1 MTLISTA
8 AWVGLVLVTL
18 AVAFVVTGLVR
29 HYAISRQLLDIP
41 NARSSHSVPT
51 PRGGGMGIVAA
62 VLVMALALPLV
73 GIADVRD
80 SLIYGACGGFVAL
93 LGFLDDHGHV
103 PAGWRLLGHFA
114 AAIAAVALAGG
125 ASDVVIF
132 GHVISLGWGG
142 HALAVLIVVWMLN
155 LFNFMDGIDGLAGSE
170 AVLVAGIGAVLLA
183 ACATPGSHVAWM
195 IVIAAGATGFLLWN
209 WPPARIFMGDAGS
222 GFLGFAFGIAPI
234 LAAKIVP
241 EGFWIMLILPGVF
254 VVDATLTL
262 VRRVA
267 RGMKPHVAHRSHGY
281 QYVSRR
287 WGGHRPVTLTCNAL
301 TLFWCAPLAWA
312 VARGTLDGA
321 LALLVAYTP
330 LVALAFVAKSGAPEQ
345 QEV

>member
-1 MTLISTA
+1 MTSTPVWGGVA
-8 AWVGLVLVTL
+8 LVTL
-18 AVAFVVTGLVR
+18 AVAFAVTGLVR

-62 VLVMALALPLV
+62 VLVMALGLPAV
-73 GIADVRD
+73 GLADLSD

-103 PAGWRLLGHFA
+103 PAGWRLLGHFG

-125 ASDVVIF
+125 ASDVVLF
-132 GHVISLGWGG
+132 GQAVSLGWAG
-142 HALAVLIVVWMLN
+142 HVLAVLIVVWMLN

-170 AVLVAGIGAVLLA
+170 AVLVAGIGAGLLMAFA
-183 ACATPGSHVAWM
+183 APGGHVAWL
-195 IVIAAGATGFLLWN
+195 IVIAAGAGGFLLWN

-222 GFLGFAFGIAPI
+222 GFLGFAFGITPI
-234 LAAKIVP
+234 LAAKIAP

-262 VRRVA
+262 IRRVA

-281 QYVSRR
+281 QYMSRR
-287 WGGHRPVTLTCNAL
+287 WGGHRPVTLTCVAL
-301 TLFWCAPLAWA
+301 TLFWCAPLAWG

-321 LALLVAYTP
+321 VALLVAYTP
-330 LVALAFVAKSGAPEQ
+330 LVALAFLAKSGASEQ